1 MVEARKKAKAEAEQK
16 PPESKPV
23 LVPKSS
29 TEVSLQPLPVTSTQ
43 ATIAS
48 IPTATGSQAVVQQ
61 TQAMAT
67 PSAAVALVS
76 ASLNPTLPSFSQA
89 AGAPAAS
96 SQPAAPTALRQICSG
111 LDLVLPV
118 LQSMHSGQTQAL
130 QKLSSGMQI
139 LQHLPKTS
147 LPGGPAAPTNPA
159 AIPAQQSNP
168 QSAGSLQA
176 VQLQALQAAT
186 SQRSRLPPE
195 DFNKLSEAVYTQLQ
209 RTQQG
214 VSLNSSGNVVLQQ
227 IQGMP
232 GAVTFR
238 PQSSVLSGPS
248 LPSQPVNSNAAP
260 SLKANAVSQLP
271 GYGNAEHSTPA
282 LKVVR
287 AAADAGPQLT
297 NTGSGPKQPKPT
309 PPNGSA
315 EQRLLSQ
322 TANSQFKHNSNA
334 LTESWRQT
342 QGSFSSPLDGLE
354 IPSVQSL
361 IARPENAHQGLPSIG
376 SRTQTATPA
385 ADLYRPA

>member
-23 LVPKSS
+23 LVPKLS
-29 TEVSLQPLPVTSTQ
+29 TEVLQPLPVTSSQ
-43 ATIAS
+43 ATTAS

-67 PSAAVALVS
+67 PSAAVALVP
-76 ASLNPTLPSFSQA
+76 ASLNPPLPSFSH

-96 SQPAAPTALRQICSG
+96 SQPAAPTALRQTRSG

-130 QKLSSGMQI
+130 QRLSSGMQI

-147 LPGGPAAPTNPA
+147 LPGGPAALTNPA
-159 AIPAQQSNP
+159 AVPAQQSNP

-176 VQLQALQAAT
+176 VQLQGPQAAT

-248 LPSQPVNSNAAP
+248 LPSLPVNSNAAL
-260 SLKANAVSQLP
+260 SSKASAVSQLP
-271 GYGNAEHSTPA
+271 DHGNAEQSTPA

-297 NTGSGPKQPKPT
+297 KTGSGPKQPKPT

-354 IPSVQSL
+354 IPSVQPL
-361 IARPENAHQGLPSIG
+361 IARPENAHQGLPTIG
-376 SRTQTATPA
+376 SQTQTATPA
-385 ADLYRPA
+385 ADLYRQA